1 MSTRVIKVSV
11 RDRTELLADP
21 DFVYVG
27 RRTRG
32 WPASPWGNPY
42 IVGRDGTLAE
52 ILARYEHEYL
62 PSRPDLLA
70 RLPELR
76 GKTLGCWCSP
86 KPCHADVLAR
96 LADGTA

>member
-1 MSTRVIKVSV
+1 MTTRVINVGG
-11 RDRTELLADP
+11 RDRALLLADP

-42 IVGRDGTLAE
+42 RPGPDGTLAE
-52 ILARYEHEYL
+52 VLARYEHEHL
-62 PSRPDLLA
+62 ASRPDLLA
-70 RLPELR
+70 MLPELR
-76 GKTLGCWCSP
+76 GKVLGCWCHP

-96 LADGTA
+96 LADEDT